1 MGDYDTH
8 ISLDSIHRERVEV
21 RDTITSGKSLESR

>member
-8 ISLDSIHRERVEV
+8 IPFDSIGPERVEV
-21 RDTITSGKSLESR
+21 RDAITSGKSLESR